1 MGSVFAFLS
10 MILDVHGF
18 HPQKIWLLKVIFR
31 REFRQQMLLQK
42 VHNYSRLAVFGL
54 EEKILL
60 HLQRSSVYTTI
71 KLTFLKSVSR
81 WYLDYHKLV
90 HDHWRKNSKTN
101 DCNHREEVEHA
112 LRKQLGMAQ
121 QLSFGSSALSEK

>member
-112 LRKQLGMAQ
+112 LRK
-121 QLSFGSSALSEK
+121 